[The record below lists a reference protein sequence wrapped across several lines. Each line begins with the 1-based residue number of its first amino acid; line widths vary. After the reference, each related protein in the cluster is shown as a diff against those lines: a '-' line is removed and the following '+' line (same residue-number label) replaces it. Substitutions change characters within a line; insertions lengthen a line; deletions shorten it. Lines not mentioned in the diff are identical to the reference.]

1 MKTIKAVMV
10 KPNET
15 PKTVEL
21 KLSIDA
27 FNKAVSVDTGYD
39 CLARCKKLEKGV
51 YLLYAD
57 ESNALFFTPNRRV
70 GKDIITG
77 VFYVIAE
84 KDGIPTSLSEHQI
97 EKYKTRFQEPEEF
110 EENEV
115 LYSYLNN
122 LSKEID
128 DMHFGNSYLN
138 EF

>member
-1 MKTIKAVMV
+1 MSDTAMKTIKAIMV
-10 KPNET
+10 EPDKT
-15 PKTVEL
+15 PKTTEL

-27 FNKAVSVDTGYD
+27 FNKAVSIGTGYD

-57 ESNALFFTPNRRV
+57 ESNCLFFTPNRRV

-84 KDGIPTSLSEHQI
+84 KDGVPTSLSEHQI
-97 EKYKTRFQEPEEF
+97 KKHKVRFHEPEEF
-110 EENEV
+110 KENEV
-115 LYSYLNN
+115 LDSYLNN

-128 DMHFGNSYLN
+128 EMQIPKI
-138 EF
+138 

>member
-1 MKTIKAVMV
+1 MV

-27 FNKAVSVDTGYD
+27 FNKVVSVDTGYD

-57 ESNALFFTPNRRV
+57 ESNALFFAPNRRV

-84 KDGIPTSLSEHQI
+84 KDGIPTSLSEYQI
-97 EKYKTRFQEPEEF
+97 EKF
-110 EENEV
+110 
-115 LYSYLNN
+115 
-122 LSKEID
+122 
-128 DMHFGNSYLN
+128 
-138 EF
+138 

>member
-15 PKTVEL
+15 PKTINL

-39 CLARCKKLEKGV
+39 CLARCKKLEKGI

-57 ESNALFFTPNRRV
+57 ESNALFFTPNRRI

-97 EKYKTRFQEPEEF
+97 EKYKAIFHEPEEF
-110 EENEV
+110 KENEV
-115 LYSYLNN
+115 LYSYLNS

-128 DMHFGNSYLN
+128 EIHFGNAYLN
-138 EF
+138 KF

>member
-15 PKTVEL
+15 PKTTKL

-84 KDGIPTSLSEHQI
+84 KDGIPTSLSEYQI
-97 EKYKTRFQEPEEF
+97 EKYKTRFQELEEF

>member
-15 PKTVEL
+15 PKTTNL

-57 ESNALFFTPNRRV
+57 ESNALFFTPNRRI

-97 EKYKTRFQEPEEF
+97 EKYKAIFQEPEEF

-128 DMHFGNSYLN
+128 DMHFGNAYLN